1 MCPHTLDLDWEQKF
15 RLKFVFE
22 NPRKFRLVNVPLR
35 LERKKTKEKNLL
47 RLHIYLDSFFVSL
60 LQSLCVCACVSVCVC
75 LCVCPCMCVCVF
87 VCTNVN
93 CRCCGNTC
101 LYFSNRFAR
110 NQYRNTNFLIAKTKV
125 MKIDVYSHLTWAII

>member
-1 MCPHTLDLDWEQKF
+1 MNTDQKWFDKLDDVSTLDLDWEQKF
-15 RLKFVFE
+15 RLKFFFE
-22 NPRKFRLVNVPLR
+22 NHRKFRLVNVPLR

-47 RLHIYLDSFFVSL
+47 RLHIYLDTFF
-60 LQSLCVCACVSVCVC
+60 CVSVRVCVS
-75 LCVCPCMCVCVF
+75 VHVSVCVF